1 MKLSNINEVNDFLAA
16 VDRCKGDVWLEDAKG
31 DRLSL
36 KSMFSRYIAMGNL
49 LQDKGEELELFCS
62 QPRIWPSSLA
72 CSLRIRKLS
81 KEGSLWNF

>member
-49 LQDKGEELELFCS
+49 LQDKSEELELFCS
-62 QPRIWPSSLA
+62 QPAAMAIFIGLFSQNPQ
-72 CSLRIRKLS
+72 IV
-81 KEGSLWNF
+81 

>member
-49 LQDKGEELELFCS
+49 LQDKSEELELFCS
-62 QPRIWPSSLA
+62 QPADMTIFIGLFSQNPQ
-72 CSLRIRKLS
+72 IV
-81 KEGSLWNF
+81 